1 MQSIVLN
8 NQKGKKMEGVIA
20 VFIPI
25 IMLLIIGLVA
35 VTYIYYKSREK
46 QLLIEKG
53 LSAEE
58 IKKFFESKK
67 DPFILMKI
75 GIISIFFGIGLG
87 IGMMSGGEET
97 REIVTP
103 TSIFVFTGL
112 GFVIANLVGNKLKR
126 NYDLEKKKEN

>member
-1 MQSIVLN
+1 
-8 NQKGKKMEGVIA
+8 MEGVIA

-25 IMLLIIGLVA
+25 VMFLIIGLVT

-53 LSAEE
+53 LSAED
-58 IKKFFESKK
+58 IKKFFESKR
-67 DPFILMKI
+67 DPFLLLKI

-112 GFVIANLVGNKLKR
+112 GFVVANLMGNKLRK
-126 NYDLEKKKEN
+126 NYDLEKKNGN

>member
-1 MQSIVLN
+1 
-8 NQKGKKMEGVIA
+8 MEGVIA

-112 GFVIANLVGNKLKR
+112 GFVIANLMGNKLKR